1 MGVWLAENHVR
12 AVGVL
17 LFLCAALAVMGL
29 VPVLMARLR
38 VRRRLA
44 PPPEAR
50 ARPQPHPRAGRLF
63 AALQSHGIF
72 QEEEQGEGLRLR
84 LARAGYD
91 RAEALV
97 IYTLAR
103 ILLAL
108 GLPGLFF
115 AVQFLSPGIASI
127 TKTYAIGAGLALLG
141 LYLPHAWVNLR
152 AERRR
157 QEMLN
162 ALPDALDLMLVCV
175 EAGLGVDAAFQ
186 RVGAELAQARPA
198 LARQLAAVTLE
209 LRAGRS
215 REEALRRMGERSGV
229 PEIRSFVML
238 LAQSERLGTSISQA
252 LRTYAGEMRERRRL
266 RAEEKAHRLPVLLS
280 LPLVAC
286 LLPAMLGVLMLPA
299 AIRVMRDLLP
309 ALAR

>member
-1 MGVWLAENHVR
+1 MNIVWLAENPVW
-12 AVGVL
+12 AVCL
-17 LFLCAALAVMGL
+17 LGFLCMGLAVVGI
-29 VPVLMARLR
+29 VPAFIARAR

-44 PPPEAR
+44 H
-50 ARPQPHPRAGRLF
+50 PHGAGGSVEPRANRIV
-63 AALQSHGIF
+63 AALQRRSLF
-72 QEEEQGEGLRLR
+72 QEDAKAGVLRQR
-84 LARAGYD
+84 LTGAGYD
-91 RAEALV
+91 QPDAFV
-97 IYTLAR
+97 VYTLLR
-103 ILLAL
+103 VLLAL

-115 AVQFLSPGIASI
+115 AAHFTSSASLSLPRL
-127 TKTYAIGAGLALLG
+127 YAIGAGLALLG
-141 LYLPHAWVNLR
+141 LYLPHAWVNRR
-152 AERRR
+152 AARRR
-157 QEMLN
+157 QDMLN
-162 ALPDALDLMLVCV
+162 GLPDALDLMLVCV
-175 EAGLGVDAAFQ
+175 EAGLGLDAAFQ
-186 RVGAELAQARPA
+186 RVGQELAQARPA

-229 PEIRSFVML
+229 PELRSFVML
-238 LAQSERLGTSISQA
+238 LAQSERLGTSISQT
-252 LRTYAGEMRERRRL
+252 LRTYAAEMRERRRL